1 MTRNAP
7 YWLLLSLVF
16 LVACG
21 SAAPAE
27 EPPAPAPT
35 QPAVIQPAP
44 TATVASD
51 APAAAVVADADA
63 AESVTAGYG
72 RNENGTFFYGA
83 ADAPVTLT
91 DYSDFL

>member
-1 MTRNAP
+1 MTRNRP
-7 YWLLLSLVF
+7 YWLLIPLLF

-27 EPPAPAPT
+27 EPPAPT
-35 QPAVIQPAP
+35 QPPVAQPAP
-44 TATVASD
+44 SATAASP
-51 APAAAVVADADA
+51 APDAAAVADADA
-63 AESVTAGYG
+63 AESITVGYG
-72 RNENGTFFYGA
+72 RNDNGTFFYGA

>member
-1 MTRNAP
+1 MTRNRP
-7 YWLLLSLVF
+7 YWLLIPLLF
-16 LVACG
+16 LIACG

-35 QPAVIQPAP
+35 QPAVAQPTPSATAASAAP
-44 TATVASD
+44 D
-51 APAAAVVADADA
+51 AAVVPAPSA
-63 AESVTAGYG
+63 AEPAAIGYG
-72 RNENGTFFYGA
+72 RNDNGTFFYGA